1 MSYDWQ
7 LRRYIAGGGQRVAHV
22 GEWQGITG
30 TAAFEQLLCAN
41 FTLQKSVALPNID
54 SSAGL
59 TIWKRRVDAVRL
71 HIFLFTFVTEYSS
84 IFMINSYFLNYYQYD
99 VVCRRAT
106 DAARCTLRIL
116 ASHVRRAA
124 RRTAT

>member
-84 IFMINSYFLNYYQYD
+84 IFMINSYTF
-99 VVCRRAT
+99 
-106 DAARCTLRIL
+106 
-116 ASHVRRAA
+116 
-124 RRTAT
+124 